1 VLKQLHAIS
10 TRNGRIRRPE
20 RLLTVMLAIV
30 SVALVPALG
39 LQIYTETEVRRIRQQ
54 VVEDD
59 AVRLVHLVASE
70 ERRIVE
76 GAEEA
81 LKTISAS
88 PAVRAIV
95 PEACQL
101 LLLNLVGQ
109 SPRYT
114 AAAVIDRDGHPV
126 CASGHLDPSTDASD
140 RGLYRLALQ
149 TGGFV
154 VGAYPIGH
162 VTGPAAIHMARPFL
176 NQAGMVAGVVDV
188 ALSISWLG
196 QQLGGVALPPGA
208 TASIADRNGIILA
221 SAPDGAGLLGTPALA
236 EGRFS
241 RQGNESRAAS
251 LVVRDDPRHIVAYS
265 APGANPA
272 AFLISVAV
280 ERDVTFAAMTQANQI
295 GFALIIL
302 GDVLALAA
310 TAFLGARLIGRPVRR
325 LLMTADRWRIGDLA
339 ARSGL
344 RKDSS
349 EFGRLAAGFDEMAAA
364 LGEREAAL
372 HRLTNN
378 LEARVQEE
386 VAAREAAQARAAH
399 AERVQA
405 LGQLAGGIAHDFNNV
420 LQAVEGAAALI
431 ERRMRS
437 ETDVRR
443 LVRIVLDASE
453 RGASITRR
461 LLAFGRRGDLHAEAQ
476 DVVAL
481 LTGMHEILAHT
492 LGAAIEV
499 GIKLGAGLPPV
510 FADKGQ
516 VETVLVNL
524 ATNGRDAMPE
534 GGRLTLSA
542 DTEFVPPSGLAHPFG
557 LASGRYV
564 RLSVTDTG
572 VGMEPATLARLGE
585 PFFTT
590 KGVGVGTG
598 LGLPMAKGF
607 AEQSGGALRVESI
620 PGKGTTVT
628 LWLPAAAPIQS
639 TATAASH
646 DAAGATADET
656 SQAPALTKV
665 LLVDDERLVRETL
678 TESLQDAGYD
688 VLVAEGGTRALG
700 LLAAAGVEVD
710 ILVTDLSM
718 PGMDGLGLIRA
729 AQEGHPGLP
738 AVLLTGY
745 AKDSTTLAMGGA
757 ITGSFSLLRKPIR
770 IHELDDR
777 IRALLA
783 RRKKVA

>member
-1 VLKQLHAIS
+1 MLSPPLAMWI
-10 TRNGRIRRPE
+10 RNVRFRRPE

-30 SVALVPALG
+30 SIALVPAIG
-39 LQIYTETEVRRIRQQ
+39 LQLYTESEVRRIRQL
-54 VVEDD
+54 VVEDE
-59 AVRLVHLVASE
+59 ALRLVHLLASE

-76 GAEEA
+76 GAEEQ
-81 LKTISAS
+81 LKSISAS
-88 PAVRAIV
+88 PAVQDFES
-95 PEACQL
+95 EACQRL
-101 LLLNLVGQ
+101 LVNLLGQ

-114 AAAVIDRDGHPV
+114 AATVIGLDGHPV
-126 CASGHLDPSTDASD
+126 CAAGRLDQSTGAPG
-140 RGLYRLALQ
+140 RELYRLALQ

-154 VGAYPIGH
+154 VGEYPVGD
-162 VTGPAAIHMARPFL
+162 VTAQAAIHMARPL
-176 NQAGMVAGVVDV
+176 RNRAGMVAGVVGV

-196 QQLGGVALPPGA
+196 QQLDGVPLPPGA
-208 TASIADRNGIILA
+208 TASIADRNGTILA
-221 SAPDGAGLLGTPALA
+221 RTPDGAGRVGTPGLA
-236 EGRFS
+236 KNRLS
-241 RQGNESRAAS
+241 RRETELRTTPME
-251 LVVRDDPRHIVAYS
+251 VRGDPRHIVAYS
-265 APGANPA
+265 ADPTG
-272 AFLISVAV
+272 FLMSVTV

-310 TAFLGARLIGRPVRR
+310 TAFLGARLIGRPVRQ
-325 LLMTADRWRIGDLA
+325 LLVTAERWRTGDLA

-344 RKDSS
+344 PKDGS
-349 EFGRLAAGFDEMAAA
+349 EFGRLATGFDDMAAA
-364 LGEREAAL
+364 LGERQAAL
-372 HRLTNN
+372 HRLTDD

-386 VAAREAAQARAAH
+386 VAAREAAQVRAAH

-431 ERRMRS
+431 LRRLRS

-443 LVRIVLDASE
+443 LVRIVMDASE

-461 LLAFGRRGDLHAEAQ
+461 LLAFGRRGDLQAEAL
-476 DVVAL
+476 DVAAL
-481 LTGMHEILAHT
+481 LADMREMLAHT
-492 LGAAIEV
+492 LGAPINV
-499 GIKLGAGLPPV
+499 GVKLGANLPQL

-542 DTEFVPPSGLAHPFG
+542 DTDIVPRAGLPHPFG
-557 LASGRYV
+557 LAPGRYV
-564 RLSVTDTG
+564 RLTVTDTG
-572 VGMEPATLARLGE
+572 MGMGAATLARLGE

-590 KGVGVGTG
+590 KGVGLGTG

-607 AEQSGGALRVESI
+607 AEQSGGALRVESA

-628 LWLPAAAPIQS
+628 LWLPAAAPAKAGTGESQG
-639 TATAASH
+639 AGGA
-646 DAAGATADET
+646 AAGGASKATT
-656 SQAPALTKV
+656 PTRV
-665 LLVDDERLVRETL
+665 LVVDDERLVRETL
-678 TESLQDAGYD
+678 AESLQDAGYG
-688 VLVAEGGTRALG
+688 VLVADGGARALG
-700 LLAAAGVEVD
+700 LLASGAAVD

-729 AQEGHPGLP
+729 AQEQHPGLP

-745 AKDSTTLAMGGA
+745 AGDSTTLAVDGA
-757 ITGSFSLLRKPIR
+757 ISGAFSLLRKPIR

-777 IRALLA
+777 IRALLTTGRTIA
-783 RRKKVA
+783 

>member
-1 VLKQLHAIS
+1 MLSRLRAIPTPS
-10 TRNGRIRRPE
+10 VRIKRPE

-54 VVEDD
+54 VVEEE
-59 AVRLVHLVASE
+59 ALRLVHLVASE
-70 ERRIVE
+70 ERRIVD
-76 GAEEA
+76 GAEQELA
-81 LKTISAS
+81 AISAS
-88 PAVRAIV
+88 PAVQDSDRE
-95 PEACQL
+95 PCQRL
-101 LLLNLVGQ
+101 LVNLLGQ
-109 SPRYT
+109 SARYT
-114 AAAVIDRDGHPV
+114 AATVIGLDGHPV
-126 CASGHLDPSTDASD
+126 CAAGPLDQGTGASD

-154 VGAYPIGH
+154 VGEYPIG
-162 VTGPAAIHMARPFL
+162 GAPGLAAIHMARPFG
-176 NQAGMVAGVVDV
+176 NRAGAVAGVVDL
-188 ALSISWLG
+188 ALSVSWLG
-196 QQLGGVALPPGA
+196 QQLDRVALPPGA
-208 TASIADRNGIILA
+208 TASIADRNGIVLA
-221 SAPDGAGLLGTPALA
+221 SAPDGASLVGTPGPAPVAVL
-236 EGRFS
+236 
-241 RQGNESRAAS
+241 
-251 LVVRDDPRHIVAYS
+251 DDPRHIVAHS
-265 APGANPA
+265 APAGDPA
-272 AFLISVAV
+272 GFRMSVAV
-280 ERDVTFAAMTQANQI
+280 ERDVTFAAMTEANQI

-325 LLMTADRWRIGDLA
+325 LLATAERWQTGDLA

-344 RKDSS
+344 RRDGS
-349 EFGRLAAGFDEMAAA
+349 EFGRLAAGFDDMAAA
-364 LGEREAAL
+364 LGEREAVL
-372 HRLTNN
+372 HRLTDD

-431 ERRMRS
+431 ERRVRS

-443 LVRIVLDASE
+443 LVRIILDASE

-461 LLAFGRRGDLHAEAQ
+461 LLTFGRRGDLHAEAL

-481 LTGMHEILAHT
+481 LTGMQEMLGHT
-492 LGAAIEV
+492 LGANIEV
-499 GIKLGAGLPPV
+499 GVKLAPGLPPL

-534 GGRLTLSA
+534 GGQLTLSA
-542 DTEFVPPSGLAHPFG
+542 GTEIVPQTGLAHPCG
-557 LASGRYV
+557 LSPGRYV
-564 RLSVTDTG
+564 RLTVADTG
-572 VGMEPATLARLGE
+572 EGMEPGTLARLGE

-590 KGVGVGTG
+590 KGVGLGTG

-607 AEQSGGALRVESI
+607 AEQSGGALRVESA

-628 LWLPAAAPIQS
+628 LWLPAAAPARGTG
-639 TATAASH
+639 TAESQ
-646 DAAGATADET
+646 DAAGATADEAK
-656 SQAPALTKV
+656 APALTRV
-665 LLVDDERLVRETL
+665 LLVDDEKPVRETL
-678 TESLQDAGYD
+678 AESLEDAGYG
-688 VLVAEGGTRALG
+688 VLVAEGGARALA
-700 LLAAAGVEVD
+700 LLAEGAAVD

-729 AQEGHPGLP
+729 AQQKHSGLP

-745 AKDSTTLAMGGA
+745 AGDSTALAIGGA
-757 ITGSFSLLRKPIR
+757 ITGAFSLLRKPIR

-777 IRALLA
+777 IQALLA
-783 RRKKVA
+783 TRRTVV